1 MLEFDALVS
10 LTSVPCV
17 SVSLLAVVCLYLV
30 NRAQGKQLP
39 GFILLGW
46 AVSRASVF
54 FSLC

>member
-1 MLEFDALVS
+1 MLAFDASVS

-30 NRAQGKQLP
+30 NRAQGKHLP
-39 GFILLGW
+39 FFLCLRW
-46 AVSRASVF
+46 AVSTASVF